1 MTHLVLPADTPIHA
15 DYAFQMEGQ
24 GMAAFGIWEN
34 DYIFF
39 RAQDSASNG
48 DTVLIVTEDQEYQP
62 RRYYRS
68 SSRVIYQAAD
78 PAISSIVADPTAP
91 RRLSGKP
98 WGFSA
103 YLKHEI
109 V

>member
-48 DTVLIVTEDQEYQP
+48 DTVLIVTEDQEYQT

-78 PAISSIVADPTAP
+78 PAISSIVADPDNAP
-91 RRLSGKP
+91 QIIGKVVGILRL
-98 WGFSA
+98 F
-103 YLKHEI
+103 ET
-109 V
+109 

>member
-34 DYIFF
+34 DYVFF

-48 DTVLIVTEDQEYQP
+48 DTVLIVTEDQEYQT

-78 PAISSIVADPTAP
+78 PAISSIVADPDSAP
-91 RRLSGKP
+91 QIIGKAVGILRL
-98 WGFSA
+98 F
-103 YLKHEI
+103 ET
-109 V
+109 

>member
-62 RRYYRS
+62 RLYYQS
-68 SSRVIYQAAD
+68 GSMATYQAAD
-78 PAISSIVADPTAP
+78 PSIPPIVARPGDSPQIIGKAVGVL
-91 RRLSGKP
+91 RLLEP
-98 WGFSA
+98 
-103 YLKHEI
+103 